1 MSANFRR
8 SIARFAIHRFNNTKR
23 STLCC
28 NNNKPTTCRE
38 RGRIQALSPSYNIHL
53 QNLQLRYFSDFSTRD
68 DVNEE
73 GQSLHASIHFILKR
87 IPIGQISTYDLER
100 ARAFLSI
107 ASKWNNEQGATLSE
121 KLLERI
127 YAEQYKSNN
136 VTVDAEMYNIC
147 MNAWIKS
154 DIDGDSIIYNVES
167 IMNRMEERY
176 RLNGTLA
183 RPDKFGYNCLINAYS
198 KSSTDSSDKVEAILE
213 KMNALANEAA
223 SSDNEL
229 DREYELLIR
238 PDPYT
243 YNSIMNYYAT
253 RQNDHKAAQRCE
265 DLLLYQS
272 ELSKDGNNNV
282 QMDSTSFNIV
292 LKAINNSDTGIE
304 GAIKAETILRM
315 MIRLYSHGHDEV
327 KPDAISFLT
336 VFGAYSKVVSEDAS
350 IAVDNVL
357 SILDELEGSYIATS
371 EDININSCYN
381 AAADMIVKSGLVNA
395 VERVQELMA
404 RMRNMDAVPDKYMIS
419 SLIEAYANEGSDE
432 SIRQGKEL
440 LLEMMDKPETDVEP
454 NTVPF
459 NILLNSILKG
469 SSDDKIQQAED
480 LISSMNDIGGD
491 ARPDL
496 ATYNMIIS
504 ALSRSAAPDSQ
515 QKATE
520 YLRQMLTSYREGYDK
535 AKPDSFVFNCIIS
548 MLSRSEEDWADNVMY
563 RTLMAMESQQKNG
576 NTSVISDTITYNLV
590 IGRLSKKATKENAKK
605 IMTLL
610 QKMED
615 NKSKTIAPD
624 IITYTSAVQ
633 LQGKVNPGKAA
644 VIAATYL
651 ERVLSSN
658 EKIDQIGLKTLLNAL
673 SRSNNIEHARLA
685 SKAWTRIEKED
696 RSILDS
702 DLCNLVLISYR
713 KASDTNAAEEALSF
727 LSDRIRQ
734 YKEGNKGA
742 VLPSVIGFGVTI
754 ASLANVNKISNAY
767 LLIDI
772 MSSLSKEVPTIKPD
786 EGCYLSILNAMNS
799 VENAAPRVLSLMK
812 RMNNDDIEMSTK
824 SLNTA
829 MNLICSTTLI
839 GDEEAKRKAIEVAF
853 EVFHLGKEHRDSMAF
868 ALMIKVCMRLT
879 NDEDTRNKL
888 VEVSCQLRLFMFV
901 TDINPYTFSI
911 SSLFSNYAQSR
922 G

>member
-1 MSANFRR
+1 
-8 SIARFAIHRFNNTKR
+8 
-23 STLCC
+23 
-28 NNNKPTTCRE
+28 
-38 RGRIQALSPSYNIHL
+38 
-53 QNLQLRYFSDFSTRD
+53 
-68 DVNEE
+68 
-73 GQSLHASIHFILKR
+73 LKR
-87 IPIGQISTYDLER
+87 IPIGQISNYDLER

-121 KLLERI
+121 ALLERI
-127 YAEQYKSNN
+127 YAEQNRN
-136 VTVDAEMYNIC
+136 ANIIVDAEMYNVC
-147 MNAWIKS
+147 MNAWNKS
-154 DIDGDSIIYNVES
+154 GVDGDKIIYNVES

-176 RLNGTLA
+176 RLNETTMP

-198 KSSTDSSDKVEAILE
+198 MSSKDASEKVEAILE
-213 KMNALANEAA
+213 KMNALAEVAA
-223 SSDNEL
+223 TLDNEL
-229 DREYELLIR
+229 DREYALLIR
-238 PDPYT
+238 PDAYT

-253 RQNDHKAAQRCE
+253 RQNDRKAAQRCE

-272 ELSKDGNNNV
+272 ELSKDDNNV
-282 QMDSTSFNIV
+282 QMESTSFNIV
-292 LKAINNSDTGIE
+292 LKAWSNSHTGIE
-304 GAIKAETILRM
+304 GAGRAENVLRM
-315 MIRLYSHGHDEV
+315 MMKLYSHGHDEV

-336 VFGAYSKVVSEDAS
+336 VFGAYSKVNSEDAS
-350 IAVDNVL
+350 RAVDNVL

-381 AAADMIVKSGLVNA
+381 AAANMIVKSGLGNT

-432 SIRQGKEL
+432 SIRQGTEL

-459 NILLNSILKG
+459 NILLNAILKR
-469 SSDDKIQQAED
+469 SSVDKIQQAED
-480 LISSMNDIGGD
+480 LITSMNDIGGD

-504 ALSRSAAPDSQ
+504 ALSRSSALDSQ

-520 YLRQMLTSYREGYDK
+520 YLRQMLTSYREGYEK

-548 MLSRSEEDWADNVMY
+548 MLSRSEEEWADNVIY

-590 IGRLSKKATKENAKK
+590 IGRLSKTPTKENAKK
-605 IMTLL
+605 IMALL

-624 IITYTSAVQ
+624 IITYTSVLQ
-633 LQGKVNPGKAA
+633 LQGSVNPGKAA

-651 ERVLSSN
+651 ERVLSSI

-713 KASDTNAAEEALSF
+713 KANDANAAEEALSF

-734 YKEGNKGA
+734 YKEGIKGA
-742 VLPSVIGFGVTI
+742 VLPSVVGFGVTI
-754 ASLANVNKISNAY
+754 SSLANINRISDAFK
-767 LLIDI
+767 LVDI
-772 MSSLSKEVPTIKPD
+772 MTSLSKEVPTIKPD
-786 EGCYLSILNAMNS
+786 EGCYLSILNAMDS

-824 SLNTA
+824 SLNMA

-839 GDEEAKRKAIEVAF
+839 GDDEAKRKAIEVAF
-853 EVFHLGKEHRDSMAF
+853 EVLHLGKEHRDSMTF

-879 NDEDTRNKL
+879 NDEDTRIKL
-888 VEVSCQLRLFMFV
+888 VEVSCQLCLFMFV

>member
-1 MSANFRR
+1 
-8 SIARFAIHRFNNTKR
+8 
-23 STLCC
+23 
-28 NNNKPTTCRE
+28 
-38 RGRIQALSPSYNIHL
+38 
-53 QNLQLRYFSDFSTRD
+53 
-68 DVNEE
+68 
-73 GQSLHASIHFILKR
+73 LKR
-87 IPIGQISTYDLER
+87 IPIGQISNYDLER
-100 ARAFLSI
+100 TRAFLSI

-127 YAEQYKSNN
+127 YAEQNKSTN
-136 VTVDAEMYNIC
+136 VTVGAEMYNIC

-154 DIDGDSIIYNVES
+154 GVDGDKIIYNVES

-176 RLNGTLA
+176 RLNETTMP
-183 RPDKFGYNCLINAYS
+183 RPDKFGYNCLVNAYS
-198 KSSTDSSDKVEAILE
+198 KSSTDSSEKVEAVLE
-213 KMNALANEAA
+213 KMNVLVEEAA

-229 DREYELLIR
+229 DRKYSLLIR
-238 PDPYT
+238 PDAYT

-272 ELSKDGNNNV
+272 ELSKDENNV

-292 LKAINNSDTGIE
+292 LKAINNSDTGLD
-304 GAIKAETILRM
+304 GAQRAETVLRM
-315 MIRLYSHGHDEV
+315 MMRLYSHGHDEV
-327 KPDAISFLT
+327 KPDAISFST
-336 VFGAYSKVVSEDAS
+336 VFGAYSNVNSEDAS
-350 IAVDNVL
+350 RAVNNVL
-357 SILDELEGSYIATS
+357 SILDELEGSYIASS

-381 AAADMIVKSGLVNA
+381 AAANMIVKSGLDNA

-419 SLIEAYANEGSDE
+419 SLVQAYANEDSDG

-440 LLEMMDKPETDVEP
+440 LLEMMDKPEPDVEP
-454 NTVPF
+454 STVPF

-469 SSDDKIQQAED
+469 SSVDKLQQAED

-504 ALSRSAAPDSQ
+504 ALSRSSAPDSQ

-590 IGRLSKKATKENAKK
+590 IGKFSKKPSKDNAKK
-605 IMTLL
+605 IMSLL

-624 IITYTSAVQ
+624 IITYTSVLQ

-713 KASDTNAAEEALSF
+713 KANDTNAAEEALSF

-754 ASLANVNKISNAY
+754 SSLANVNRIADAFK
-767 LLIDI
+767 LIDI
-772 MSSLSKEVPTIKPD
+772 MRSLSKEVSNVKPD
-786 EGCYLSILNAMNS
+786 EDCYISILNTMDS
-799 VENAAPRVLSLMK
+799 VENASTQVLSLMK

-824 SLNTA
+824 SLNMA

-839 GDEEAKRKAIEVAF
+839 GDDEAKRKAIEVAF
-853 EVFHLGKEHRDSMAF
+853 EVFHLGKEHRDSMTF
-868 ALMIKVCMRLT
+868 TLMIKVCMRLT
-879 NDEDTRNKL
+879 NDEDTRIKL
-888 VEVSCQLRLFMFV
+888 VEVSCSILFCLFMYC
-901 TDINPYTFSI
+901 TNSYTT
-911 SSLFSNYAQSR
+911 LCL
-922 G
+922 